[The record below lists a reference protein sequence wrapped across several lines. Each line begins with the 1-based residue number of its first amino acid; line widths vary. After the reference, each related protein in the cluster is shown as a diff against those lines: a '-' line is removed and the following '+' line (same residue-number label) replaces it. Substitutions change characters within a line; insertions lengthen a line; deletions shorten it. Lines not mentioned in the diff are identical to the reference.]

1 MLRTAPDR
9 RRRDAVKRSFGPDRR
24 TAPGRRKTAR
34 NSREKTPPGE
44 YIHRGPSGRLRGYFS
59 GLSCLLNFS
68 LYFYKKT
75 LYNAKRR
82 NYNTGSILKI
92 ENHNTGRGEIPPRD
106 GEQEDGD
113 VLKKQVR
120 EELVLTAE
128 LSHNSDRDRLNS
140 PGPITT
146 PKASSLRR
154 LQALKSW
161 SIGKTRNEK
170 KEGKTK

>member
-1 MLRTAPDR
+1 MLRTPSDR
-9 RRRDAVKRSFGPDRR
+9 RRRDAVQGSFGPDRR

-44 YIHRGPSGRLRGYFS
+44 YIRRGPSGRLRGYFS

-92 ENHNTGRGEIPPRD
+92 ENHNTGWGEIPPRD
-106 GEQEDGD
+106 GGQEDGD
-113 VLKKQVR
+113 VLKKQLRV
-120 EELVLTAE
+120 ELVLTAE
-128 LSHNSDRDRLNS
+128 LSHNSDRGRLKIS
-140 PGPITT
+140 GPITT
-146 PKASSLRR
+146 PKVPDLRR

-161 SIGKTRNEK
+161 SIGTKQGTK
-170 KEGKTK
+170 KGR